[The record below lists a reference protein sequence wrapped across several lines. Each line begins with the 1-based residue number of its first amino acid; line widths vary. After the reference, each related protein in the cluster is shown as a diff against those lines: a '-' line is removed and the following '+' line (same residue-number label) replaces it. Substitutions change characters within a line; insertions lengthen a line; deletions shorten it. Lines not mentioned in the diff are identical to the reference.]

1 MGKNNFL
8 NSAYN
13 TLSELSERNG
23 NQLKKV
29 TDYCDELTYA
39 GAMDFKDGASDT
51 MEAICLRFLI
61 TPCSTQ
67 FTYIMPSL

>member
-1 MGKNNFL
+1 MGKNKFL

-39 GAMDFKDGASDT
+39 GAMDFKDGCVVLS
-51 MEAICLRFLI
+51 R
-61 TPCSTQ
+61 
-67 FTYIMPSL
+67 